1 MTTVDLV
8 EAPVVG
14 LSFGLDLL
22 DSSGVFVADIT
33 TDLVGDGSTVAR
45 RADNTIHGT
54 CQLVIARQ
62 LLWGSARVRPWVEVS
77 AEGETTTRWNL
88 GVYALMTPARNAGEV
103 PETFTVTGY
112 DLLSHLNTP
121 YGSTFA
127 AAVSAVP
134 LTLIATMLTAAGIT
148 NAIDQTA
155 IGSVL
160 ATAMVWPLDEKNTT
174 LAIINELLALIGYGP
189 LWLDRD
195 GRARSRPL
203 DADDPTVWAYSA
215 DSATTTVGE
224 SRTLTAD
231 YWGVPNRWVFV
242 RNGTTAVPSEG
253 AGIYTVDNLADGPA
267 SQAGRGRIIIK
278 PVWLD
283 AVSQTAL
290 VSQGDAIVA
299 ADKRVVS
306 AVSFAATPNPEHWHN
321 DRVTFT
327 DAALSLVASP
337 FRLVGWSLP
346 LNGGDMTLELEA
358 TV

>member
-1 MTTVDLV
+1 MTTVDLI

-22 DSSGVFVADIT
+22 DSAGAFVADIT

-155 IGSVL
+155 IAEVLPTGSLGVYPI
-160 ATAMVWPLDEKNTT
+160 AQENTT
-174 LAIINELLALIGYGP
+174 LKIINDLLARVGYGP
-189 LWLDRD
+189 LWMDRD
-195 GRARSRPL
+195 GRARSAPL
-203 DADDPTVWAYSA
+203 VARSSVSPMWAYSTS
-215 DSATTTVGE
+215 SATTSVGE
-224 SRTLTAD
+224 QRTATAD
-231 YWGVPNRWVFV
+231 F
-242 RNGTTAVPSEG
+242 
-253 AGIYTVDNLADGPA
+253 
-267 SQAGRGRIIIK
+267 
-278 PVWLD
+278 
-283 AVSQTAL
+283 
-290 VSQGDAIVA
+290 
-299 ADKRVVS
+299 
-306 AVSFAATPNPEHWHN
+306 FAAAN
-321 DRVTFT
+321 
-327 DAALSLVASP
+327 
-337 FRLVGWSLP
+337 
-346 LNGGDMTLELEA
+346 NGGLRHVHGHERR
-358 TV
+358 

>member
-1 MTTVDLV
+1 MSVVTLI
-8 EAPVVG
+8 EAPAVQV
-14 LSFGLDLL
+14 SYGLDLL

-54 CQLVIARQ
+54 CQLVITRQ

-77 AEGETTTRWNL
+77 ADGETTTRWNL
-88 GVYALMTPARNAGEV
+88 GVYSLMTPARNAGEV
-103 PETFTVTGY
+103 PETFAVDGY
-112 DLLSHLNTP
+112 DLLAHLDTP
-121 YGSTFA
+121 YGATFA
-127 AAVSAVP
+127 AAVGAVP

-174 LAIINELLALIGYGP
+174 LAIINELLAVVGYSP

-203 DADDPTVWAYSA
+203 AAADPTVWAYSA

-231 YWGVPNRWVFV
+231 FWGVPNRWVFV
-242 RNGTTAVPSEG
+242 RNGTSAVPSEG
-253 AGIYTVDNLADGPA
+253 AGIYTVNNTNDGA
-267 SQAGRGRIIIK
+267 SSQSGRGRIIVK

-283 AVSQTAL
+283 AVSQDAL
-290 VSQGDAIVA
+290 VAQGDAIVA

-306 AVSFAATPNPEHWHN
+306 AVSFATTPNPEHWHN

-327 DAALSLVASP
+327 DAALSLVAAP

-346 LNGGDMTLELEA
+346 LSGGDMTLELES
-358 TV
+358 V

>member
-1 MTTVDLV
+1 MTTVDLI

-22 DSSGVFVADIT
+22 DSAGAFVADIT

-134 LTLIATMLTAAGIT
+134 LTLIATMLTGSNGEYNFNNLPPGDYYIEFVPPVGYIYSPTDKAGNEVTDSDMDHGTGRTPIVSMPP
-148 NAIDQTA
+148 
-155 IGSVL
+155 GS
-160 ATAMVWPLDEKNTT
+160 TT
-174 LAIINELLALIGYGP
+174 PN
-189 LWLDRD
+189 
-195 GRARSRPL
+195 L
-203 DADDPTVWAYSA
+203 DAGFYLPP
-215 DSATTTVGE
+215 
-224 SRTLTAD
+224 TAD
-231 YWGVPNRWVFV
+231 DE
-242 RNGTTAVPSEG
+242 TDE
-253 AGIYTVDNLADGPA
+253 PA
-267 SQAGRGRIIIK
+267 NVK
-278 PVWLD
+278 EVYLPV
-283 AVSQTAL
+283 
-290 VSQGDAIVA
+290 IE
-299 ADKRVVS
+299 R
-306 AVSFAATPNPEHWHN
+306 
-321 DRVTFT
+321 
-327 DAALSLVASP
+327 
-337 FRLVGWSLP
+337 
-346 LNGGDMTLELEA
+346 
-358 TV
+358 